1 MYSSNG
7 SDNETDD
14 SGNETDDSDNETDD
28 SSEIFQILLQMWELL
43 PCSHWLWH
51 NQKVFYQSNSGL
63 SEIYVFSPHN
73 PSFFTIQVFHLPI
86 VKCMVSPHNPSFFCT
101 VRCSFRWLTK
111 CADDSETAN
120 YISAHTKVQGV
131 GISQFWHIIGLFLSG
146 FGRIQ
151 YQQLFFLQDCPKCNI
166 CIEKNGGCNHMQVTL
181 TFALP
186 VDTKIFMCNFQC
198 YNCKHDFCWM
208 CLGDWRSHGSEY
220 YECSRYKV
228 CICALVYVW
237 ILCTRLSLYLC
248 TRLCGFLI
256 FVLTMKC
263 YRRTQT

>member
-14 SGNETDDSDNETDD
+14 SGNETDDSDNETDDSDNETDD

-151 YQQLFFLQDCPKCNI
+151 YQQLFFCRIAPSA
-166 CIEKNGGCNHMQVTL
+166 
-181 TFALP
+181 TFA
-186 VDTKIFMCNFQC
+186 
-198 YNCKHDFCWM
+198 
-208 CLGDWRSHGSEY
+208 
-220 YECSRYKV
+220 SRKTGV
-228 CICALVYVW
+228 AITCRWL
-237 ILCTRLSLYLC
+237 
-248 TRLCGFLI
+248 
-256 FVLTMKC
+256 
-263 YRRTQT
+263 

>member
-1 MYSSNG
+1 M
-7 SDNETDD
+7 
-14 SGNETDDSDNETDD
+14 
-28 SSEIFQILLQMWELL
+28 
-43 PCSHWLWH
+43 P
-51 NQKVFYQSNSGL
+51 
-63 SEIYVFSPHN
+63 
-73 PSFFTIQVFHLPI
+73 TIVKLPI
-86 VKCMVSPHNPSFFCT
+86 TSLPTQRYRV
-101 VRCSFRWLTK
+101 
-111 CADDSETAN
+111 
-120 YISAHTKVQGV
+120 
-131 GISQFWHIIGLFLSG
+131 FLSLSLYKK
-146 FGRIQ
+146 I
-151 YQQLFFLQDCPKCNI
+151 LTLHLAFFLSVEYNINNCYLQDCPKCNI